1 MADLV
6 IETRDLKK
14 IYKEVVA
21 VNGIDLAVERGSIY
35 GFLGRNG
42 SGKTTTIKML
52 LGLTKPTAGEARV
65 FGLDPWHQREGL
77 EIRRRLGVVGEER
90 GLFSYA
96 KVRQMI
102 EFARSFFPQWDGA
115 LEEQLVR
122 EFELPLDQYIIKL
135 SKGVRAKLAL
145 LLALSHRA
153 DLLLL
158 DEPTDGLD
166 PEVSERVLQ
175 LIVRLA
181 ASQGTTI
188 FFSSHRLGEVEQ
200 ISDHV
205 CILDRGR
212 VAVTGPLEDLK
223 MNYRRIHAVFGG
235 AVPEAMQMLTHGMAV
250 RSEGRSLSVLT
261 DRKTDELIERA
272 YSLNAISVDV
282 APVTLKEIFL
292 ECGKVETR

>member
-14 IYKEVVA
+14 IYKEVAA

-65 FGLDPWHQREGL
+65 FGLDPWQQREGV
-77 EIRRRLGVVGEER
+77 EIRRRLGVVSEER
-90 GLFSYA
+90 GLFYYA
-96 KVRQMI
+96 KVRHMV
-102 EFARSFFPQWDGA
+102 EFARSFFPQWDRA
-115 LEEQLVR
+115 LEERLVR

-135 SKGVRAKLAL
+135 SKGMRAKLAI
-145 LLALSHRA
+145 LLALPRRA
-153 DLLLL
+153 ELLIM

-166 PEVSERVLQ
+166 PEVSEQVLQ
-175 LIVRLA
+175 TIVSLA
-181 ASQGTTI
+181 ATQETTV
-188 FFSSHRLGEVEQ
+188 FFSSHRLSEVEQ
-200 ISDHV
+200 ISDHI

-212 VAVTGPLEDLK
+212 IAVTGALDDLK

-235 AVPEAMQMLTHGMAV
+235 AVPEAMRALARGMAV

-261 DRKTDELIERA
+261 NRKTDELIERA
-272 YSLNAISVDV
+272 YSLDAVSVDV

-292 ECGKVETR
+292 ECGKVETK